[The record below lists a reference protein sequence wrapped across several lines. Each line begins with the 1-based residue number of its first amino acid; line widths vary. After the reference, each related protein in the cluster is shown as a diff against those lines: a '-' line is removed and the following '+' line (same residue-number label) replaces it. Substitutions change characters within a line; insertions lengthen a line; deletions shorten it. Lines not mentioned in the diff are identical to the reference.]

1 MTQQTTITLQQ
12 VKDTLRQ
19 TQSVDDDL
27 LTRLLAS
34 ATQEALRFLGRS
46 ELPTLPF
53 EYPYTIN
60 SDDEVS
66 EISEEVPSSED
77 PVAPDVAN
85 AIILLVQAD
94 YDGDPEKRPML
105 RSAAESLLMP
115 YRVGLGI

>member
-1 MTQQTTITLQQ
+1 MTQATTITLQD
-12 VKDTLRQ
+12 VKQALRQ
-19 TQSVDDDL
+19 TQSDDDAL
-27 LTRLLAS
+27 LNRLLAS

-66 EISEEVPSSED
+66 EVSEETPSSED
-77 PVAPDVAN
+77 PVAPDVVN

-94 YDGDPEKRPML
+94 YDGDPLQRSAL
-105 RSAAESLLMP
+105 RSGAEALLMP
-115 YRVGLGI
+115 YRVGLGL